1 MLDVT
6 PQTLGIGTAGGF
18 MEPLVVRNTPIPT
31 MASKVFHTASD
42 NQTEVRIRV
51 YQGDSRDS
59 MKNYML
65 GEFILD
71 GLPPGLRGEVKI
83 AITFA
88 IDANGIVNV
97 TAEDSQTGNARR
109 LRVEAS
115 SNLSAGQVADLQLDD
130 DAVQSQAPL
139 EDSADDDRDLF
150 AAMDKEEAGE
160 LPDYMGE
167 SLSESAAP
175 ETLELDD
182 DLLDLDPET
191 EELSLDDD
199 TEES

>member
-1 MLDVT
+1 M
-6 PQTLGIGTAGGF
+6 
-18 MEPLVVRNTPIPT
+18 VRNTPIPT

-51 YQGDSRDS
+51 YQGDSREA

-65 GEFILD
+65 GEFIMD

-83 AITFA
+83 RITFA

-97 TAEDSQTGNARR
+97 TAEDSETGNARR

-115 SNLSAGQVADLQLDD
+115 SNLSAGQVAELRLDD
-130 DAVQSQAPL
+130 DAVDHLPTM
-139 EDSADDDRDLF
+139 EDAGTDARDLF
-150 AAMDKEEAGE
+150 SAMDKEDAGE
-160 LPDYMGE
+160 LPDYMAD
-167 SLSESAAP
+167 SLSEEDPP

-191 EELSLDDD
+191 EELALDED